1 MHERHL
7 LRPGG
12 GSGYWAGVAA
22 AVVFIL
28 LLLYAGPKRL
38 VRYWMRKKK
47 TKDNESSKTP
57 TTSRVRPQLAVHLAL
72 GFVALGL
79 VVTHAPITELWPRS
93 AGSALRLAFVATTFF
108 GVWTAVVYRLL
119 PSRLARIERTAALP
133 EDFSAARREL
143 MDRLYRD
150 VSGKSDLVKK
160 IFEKILVPY
169 TKQPLGPLFLL
180 LSGRSLREEENHLR
194 QRIDVVLEGRGKERL
209 AGLDGLVRIVVE
221 RRALPVQRLLL
232 FVLRMGLPAH
242 VVTFTL
248 ALALLVVHGLTAV
261 RR

>member
-1 MHERHL
+1 M
-7 LRPGG
+7 
-12 GSGYWAGVAA
+12 
-22 AVVFIL
+22 
-28 LLLYAGPKRL
+28 
-38 VRYWMRKKK
+38 KKK
-47 TKDNESSKTP
+47 PAKSAEGPTKP
-57 TTSRVRPQLAVHLAL
+57 TTSRVRPQLAIHLAL

-79 VVTHAPITELWPRS
+79 VATHAPITSLWPHS
-93 AGSALRLAFVATTFF
+93 VGSALRLAFVTTTFF
-108 GVWTAVVYRLL
+108 GVWTALVYRLL

-133 EDFSAARREL
+133 EDFAAARREL

-160 IFEKILVPY
+160 LFEKVLVPY

-180 LSGRSLREEENHLR
+180 LSGRSLRDEESRLKA
-194 QRIDVVLEGRGKERL
+194 RIDTLLEGRGKERL

-232 FVLRMGLPAH
+232 LALRVGLPAH

-248 ALALLVVHGLTAV
+248 ALALLVVHAATAV

>member
-1 MHERHL
+1 
-7 LRPGG
+7 
-12 GSGYWAGVAA
+12 
-22 AVVFIL
+22 
-28 LLLYAGPKRL
+28 
-38 VRYWMRKKK
+38 
-47 TKDNESSKTP
+47 
-57 TTSRVRPQLAVHLAL
+57 LAIHLAL

-79 VVTHAPITELWPRS
+79 VATHAPITSLWPHS
-93 AGSALRLAFVATTFF
+93 AGSALRLAFVTTTFF
-108 GVWTAVVYRLL
+108 GVWTALVYRLL

-133 EDFSAARREL
+133 EDFAAARREL

-160 IFEKILVPY
+160 LFEKVLVPY

-180 LSGRSLREEENHLR
+180 LSGRSLRDEESRLKA
-194 QRIDVVLEGRGKERL
+194 RIDTLLEGRGKERL

-232 FVLRMGLPAH
+232 LALRVGLPAH

-248 ALALLVVHGLTAV
+248 ALALLVVHAATAV